1 MGVTNKT
8 KVRPYMPAGMY
19 VKAYAP
25 SKESPK
31 PRTAKARIHAARV
44 RAYYATKPV
53 AYKWC
58 YNHLQG

>member
-1 MGVTNKT
+1 
-8 KVRPYMPAGMY
+8 MPAGMY
-19 VKAYAP
+19 VKAYALG
-25 SKESPK
+25 EAAPK

-58 YNHLQG
+58 FNHLQG

>member
-8 KVRPYMPAGMY
+8 KVRPYMPAGIY
-19 VKAYAP
+19 AKAYPPAK
-25 SKESPK
+25 ST
-31 PRTAKARIHAARV
+31 PRARGAKAQIHAKRV
-44 RAYYATKPV
+44 HAYYATKPI